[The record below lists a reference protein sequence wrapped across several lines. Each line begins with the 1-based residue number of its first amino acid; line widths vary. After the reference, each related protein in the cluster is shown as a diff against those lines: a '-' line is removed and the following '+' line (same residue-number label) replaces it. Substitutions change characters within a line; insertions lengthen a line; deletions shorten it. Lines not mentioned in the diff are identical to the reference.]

1 MWNCLRLGTSFLHT
15 LELHNSGEQLK
26 RLTLSLKIYLGLV
39 ALLAILTAIS
49 IFLPAY
55 QSVMPA
61 QQELPAPK
69 WVLALVNAAM
79 AVFLYGGLGY
89 LGYFLSQK
97 LGFADVWSPDVT
109 NRQRF
114 LHPALIGVG
123 LGIFFIVADAFL
135 SRFHTLGALP
145 HPAFPLSLLASAT
158 AGIGEEILFRLFFV
172 SFWTWLVLS
181 ALAFAIGHLPSAM
194 ILYEF
199 SSINDIPAALLV
211 EIILLNGV
219 LSVFAAG
226 YLRKYGFLAAVGIH
240 FWTDVV
246 WHVVWGVI

>member
-1 MWNCLRLGTSFLHT
+1 M
-15 LELHNSGEQLK
+15 K

-39 ALLAILTAIS
+39 ALLAILTAVS

-55 QSVMPA
+55 QSMMPA

-69 WVLALVNAAM
+69 WVLALVNAAI

-114 LHPALIGVG
+114 LHPALIGMG
-123 LGIFFIVADAFL
+123 LGIFFIVVDTFL
-135 SRFHTLGALP
+135 SRFHNLGALP
-145 HPAFPLSLLASAT
+145 HPAFPLSILASAT
-158 AGIGEEILFRLFFV
+158 AGIGEEIIFRLFFV
-172 SFWTWLVLS
+172 SFWTWLIGRILLRGKGQGTVFWLVAVLS
-181 ALAFAIGHLPSAM
+181 ALAFAFGHLPAAM
-194 ILYEF
+194 FLFEF
-199 SSINDIPAALLV
+199 TSLSDIPPAFLL
-211 EIILLNGV
+211 EIIMLNGV

-226 YLRKYGFLAAVGIH
+226 YLRKYGFLAPVGIH
-240 FWTDVV
+240 FWTDIV